1 MQKTIVYNR
10 HNGANQRWKVI
21 YVDKAKGPQKSGL
34 NKDFGFHV
42 NRPFYIV
49 SELPFNRV
57 AEMHGNTQV
66 NLKRWRKN
74 TRQQQWWFDEV
85 SKTVRNNYWKNYALD
100 IQGNGGS
107 NNLRTTS
114 SITSRWW

>member
-1 MQKTIVYNR
+1 MQKVQVHPR
-10 HNGANQRWKVI
+10 HNGANQRWKVL
-21 YVDKAKGPQKSGL
+21 YLDKKAKTETKGL
-34 NKDFGFHV
+34 NEEFGFHI

-66 NLKRWRKN
+66 TLRRWRNN

-85 SKTVRNNYWKNYALD
+85 KKVVRNNYWKNYALD
-100 IQGNGGS
+100 IQSNGGS
-107 NNLRTTS
+107 NNLRTAG
-114 SITSRWW
+114 INSRWW

>member
-1 MQKTIVYNR
+1 MQKVQVHPR
-10 HNGANQRWKVI
+10 HNGANQRWKVL
-21 YVDKAKGPQKSGL
+21 YLDKKAKTETKGL
-34 NKDFGFHV
+34 NEEFGFHI

-66 NLKRWRKN
+66 TLRRWRNN

-85 SKTVRNNYWKNYALD
+85 KKVVRNNYWKNYALD
-100 IQGNGGS
+100 I
-107 NNLRTTS
+107 
-114 SITSRWW
+114 